1 MGGFRYARGHGRSGT
16 SKDTR
21 AICDRCGN
29 FWKLYELKWES
40 TGAKGSPEDR
50 RSGLRVCPDC
60 FDPVHPL
67 SKRPIAIRALLP
79 DAEAMYQPREDD
91 YDFIIAYPVFYSL
104 PGAIFKPNP
113 LSLPQGFTGNI
124 IGTGVFP
131 GLSVSWIPAA
141 NITVNSIT
149 LISET
154 RVSLNITISPT
165 ASGKTVLYVTMGDD
179 NLSNM
184 QSLGGLINVTPI
196 GGQLFGEGDWGNIEF
211 GGPVGFGG

>member
-1 MGGFRYARGHGRSGT
+1 MWRLH
-16 SKDTR
+16 
-21 AICDRCGN
+21 
-29 FWKLYELKWES
+29 ELKWEQIS
-40 TGAKGSPEDR
+40 AKGSPENR

-60 FDPVHPL
+60 FDSPHPL
-67 SKRPIAIRALLP
+67 AFRPIAVRALLP
-79 DAEAMYQPREDD
+79 DAEALYLPRNDI
-91 YDFIIAYPVFYSL
+91 FPIAYPVFYSL

-165 ASGKTVLYVTMGDD
+165 SAGKTVLYVTMGDD